1 MRAKDGMDWIQT
13 LVLALL
19 QGITELFPI
28 SSLGHT
34 VVIPG
39 ALRWG
44 DLLNRPA
51 FLPLVVMLHIG
62 TATALIIFFWREW
75 VEILRSLL
83 RSAIRRKIGKDPNE
97 RLAWFVVLGTIPPG
111 LIGLIFEKPLSTL
124 FAAPVLAASFLII
137 NGCILFLGEFL
148 RRRVEPKQLDRGA
161 QENAFREI
169 NDLNWKE
176 ALFIG
181 GMQSLALIPGIS
193 RSGITM
199 VAGLSSGLTHKAAAH
214 FAFLLATPLILAAGV
229 LEVPKLFQDTHALL
243 MALVGGVVAGLFAY
257 LSTRFLMRYF
267 VLGRLDPFAF
277 YCVGVGILAL
287 ILFWIT
293 SK

>member
-1 MRAKDGMDWIQT
+1 MDWIQT

-51 FLPLVVMLHIG
+51 FLPLVVMLHVG

-75 VEILRSLL
+75 AAILQGLL
-83 RSAIRRKIGKDPNE
+83 RSAARRKIGKDPNE
-97 RLAWFVVLGTIPPG
+97 RLAWFVILGTIPAG
-111 LIGLIFEKPLSTL
+111 LIGFIFEKPLSSL
-124 FAAPVLAASFLII
+124 FSAPVLAAIFLLI
-137 NGCILFLGEFL
+137 NGCILFLGELL
-148 RRRVEPKQLDRGA
+148 RRRAEPKQLDRGA
-161 QENAFREI
+161 QEHAFREI

-181 GMQSLALIPGIS
+181 AMQSLALIPGIS

-229 LEVPKLFQDTHALL
+229 LEIPKLFQDTHALL
-243 MALVGGVVAGLFAY
+243 LALVGGAISGLAAY

-267 VLGRLDPFAF
+267 ELGRLDPFAV
-277 YCVGVGILAL
+277 YCAGAGTLAL
-287 ILFWIT
+287 ILFWMT
-293 SK
+293 SQ